1 MNFDPKH
8 RRFSF
13 YANVHESSGL
23 HDWDAFQVEKI
34 AMKFHLWIAEN
45 RDVVPL
51 FEPKG
56 DGSRV
61 AGFKAR
67 GCNYKCKDGT
77 ARLKQLTCHM
87 WCNHSVTTRT
97 LFSRKCVK
105 TVAAG
110 LPTSSLQASRE
121 HRGSY
126 GLLKAAGAGAASSTA
141 PRVAW
146 VGNKNF
152 HLDPNWPRES
162 FFILQS
168 RSNRR
173 PHEKLTASNRL
184 HV

>member
-1 MNFDPKH
+1 MGEPK
-8 RRFSF
+8 RF
-13 YANVHESSGL
+13 
-23 HDWDAFQVEKI
+23 
-34 AMKFHLWIAEN
+34 
-45 RDVVPL
+45 VPL

-126 GLLKAAGAGAASSTA
+126 GLLKAAGAASSTA

-152 HLDPNWPRES
+152 HLDPNRPRES
-162 FFILQS
+162 FFVPQS

-173 PHEKLTASNRL
+173 SHMKLSASNRL

>member
-1 MNFDPKH
+1 MVLEQKFA
-8 RRFSF
+8 
-13 YANVHESSGL
+13 YAQTIPWLSRCLNQKATALGWQGL
-23 HDWDAFQVEKI
+23 RPE
-34 AMKFHLWIAEN
+34 
-45 RDVVPL
+45 
-51 FEPKG
+51 
-56 DGSRV
+56 
-61 AGFKAR
+61 
-67 GCNYKCKDGT
+67 GCSYKSKDGAT
-77 ARLKQLTCHM
+77 RLKQLTRHM

-126 GLLKAAGAGAASSTA
+126 GLLKAAGAASSTA

-162 FFILQS
+162 FFVLQS

-173 PHEKLTASNRL
+173 SHEKLTASNRL